1 MLIILFYKYLT
12 INLLNKCI
20 LKNLKITKIKNIY
33 MRKILE
39 QIFKLSEH
47 DTTIK
52 KELLAGLTTFITMAY
67 IIFVNPQIMSL
78 SGMDQGAIFV
88 GTCLAAAL
96 ACIVMGFF
104 ANWPI
109 GLAPG
114 MGLNAFFTY
123 TVVGEMGYTWEVA
136 LGAVFLAGVLF
147 FIMSI
152 TRLRA
157 WMISSIPLNLRV
169 AMGAGVGLFIG
180 LIGLKNGGIIV
191 GNQATLLSLG
201 EFSKIETLLAA
212 IGFLIIS
219 ILSVRKITG
228 AIIIGIL
235 ITTLIA
241 YFAGL
246 IEFNGLVS
254 YPPDLAPTFMKLDI
268 LGALN
273 LGMLTI
279 IMSFLFVNLFDTTGT
294 LLGVA
299 ARANLISNDEKSD
312 GLNKALKADS
322 SASIFGTFFG
332 CSPVTSYVESSAG
345 VEAGGRTGLTS
356 IVVGLLFL
364 FAMFLSPLA
373 SIIPPYATAGAL
385 IYVAILMLSGMEK
398 LNWSS
403 SAELLPALI
412 IIVMIPLTFSIADGI
427 ALGFLTYIFLKIF
440 NGEFKNIASGAWFLT
455 LIFISKFIF
464 L

>member
-1 MLIILFYKYLT
+1 MKQTLD
-12 INLLNKCI
+12 
-20 LKNLKITKIKNIY
+20 
-33 MRKILE
+33 
-39 QIFKLSEH
+39 QIFKLQDNH
-47 DTTIK
+47 TTIK
-52 KELLAGLTTFITMAY
+52 KEFLAGFTTFITMAY
-67 IIFVNPQIMSL
+67 IIFVNPQIMAL

-88 GTCLAAAL
+88 GTCLAAAI
-96 ACIVMGFF
+96 ACFVMGFF

-123 TVVGEMGYTWEVA
+123 TVVGEMGYSWQVA

-157 WMISSIPLNLRV
+157 WMISSIPLNLRI

-201 EFSKIETLLAA
+201 EFSQIETFLAA

-219 ILSVRKITG
+219 ILSVRKVTG

-241 YFAGL
+241 YFVGL
-246 IEFNGLVS
+246 IEFNGIVS
-254 YPPDLAPTFMKLDI
+254 YPPEIAPTFMKLDI

-299 ARANLISNDEKSD
+299 TRANLISNDEKSD

-385 IYVAILMLSGMEK
+385 IYVAILMLIVMEK

-403 SAELLPALI
+403 TAELLPALI

-427 ALGFLTYIFLKIF
+427 ALGFLTYVFLKIF
-440 NGEFKNIASGAWFLT
+440 NGEYRDIASGAWFLT

>member
-1 MLIILFYKYLT
+1 MKQT
-12 INLLNKCI
+12 
-20 LKNLKITKIKNIY
+20 
-33 MRKILE
+33 LE
-39 QIFKLSEH
+39 LIFKLK
-47 DTTIK
+47 DNNTTIK
-52 KELLAGLTTFITMAY
+52 KELLAGFTTFITMAY
-67 IIFVNPQIMSL
+67 IIFVNPQMMAA

-88 GTCLAAAL
+88 GTCLAAAI
-96 ACIVMGFF
+96 ACIVMGLF
-104 ANWPI
+104 ANWPV

-123 TVVGEMGYTWEVA
+123 TVVGEMGYSWEIA
-136 LGAVFLAGVLF
+136 LGAVFIAGLLF
-147 FIMSI
+147 FFMSI
-152 TRLRA
+152 TRLRS
-157 WMISSIPLNLRV
+157 WMIASIPMNLKI

-191 GNQATLLSLG
+191 SNQSTLLSLG
-201 EFSKIETLLAA
+201 NFSNIETLLAA
-212 IGFLIIS
+212 VGFLAIS
-219 ILSVRKITG
+219 ILSVRKIPG

-235 ITTLIA
+235 ITTFMGLTL
-241 YFAGL
+241 GL
-246 IEFNGLVS
+246 IKFNGLVS
-254 YPPDLAPTFMKLDI
+254 LPPEIAPTFMKLDI

-273 LGMLTI
+273 IGMLTV

-299 ARANLISNDEKSD
+299 TRANLVNED
-312 GLNKALKADS
+312 GKIDSLDRALKADS

-345 VEAGGRTGLTS
+345 VEAGGRTGLTA
-356 IVVGLLFL
+356 IFVGILFL
-364 FAMFLSPLA
+364 FSMFLSPLA
-373 SIIPPYATAGAL
+373 SIIPPFATAGAL
-385 IYVAILMLSGMEK
+385 IYVAILMLGGMEK

-403 SAELLPALI
+403 STELLPALV

-427 ALGFLTYIFLKIF
+427 AIGFLTYIALKVF
-440 NGEFKNIASGAWFLT
+440 NGQHKDVAIGAWFLT

>member
-1 MLIILFYKYLT
+1 MKQTLD
-12 INLLNKCI
+12 
-20 LKNLKITKIKNIY
+20 
-33 MRKILE
+33 
-39 QIFKLSEH
+39 QIFKLQDNH
-47 DTTIK
+47 TTIK
-52 KELLAGLTTFITMAY
+52 KEFLAGFTTFITMAY
-67 IIFVNPQIMSL
+67 IIFVNPQIMAL

-88 GTCLAAAL
+88 GTCLAAAM
-96 ACIVMGFF
+96 ACFVMGFF

-123 TVVGEMGYTWEVA
+123 TVVGEMGYSWEVA

-157 WMISSIPLNLRV
+157 WMISSIPLNLRI
-169 AMGAGVGLFIG
+169 AMSAGVGLFIG
-180 LIGLKNGGIIV
+180 LIGLKNGEIIV

-201 EFSKIETLLAA
+201 KFSQIETLLAA

-219 ILSVRKITG
+219 ILSVRKVTG

-235 ITTLIA
+235 TTTLIA
-241 YFAGL
+241 YFLGL
-246 IEFNGLVS
+246 IEFNGIVS
-254 YPPDLAPTFMKLDI
+254 YPPEIAPTFMKLDI

-299 ARANLISNDEKSD
+299 TRANLISNDEQSD
-312 GLNKALKADS
+312 ELNKALKADS

-373 SIIPPYATAGAL
+373 TIIPPYATAGAL

-403 SAELLPALI
+403 TAELLPALV

-427 ALGFLTYIFLKIF
+427 ALGFLTYVFLKIF
-440 NGEFKNIASGAWFLT
+440 NGEFRDIASGAWFLT

>member
-1 MLIILFYKYLT
+1 MKQT
-12 INLLNKCI
+12 
-20 LKNLKITKIKNIY
+20 
-33 MRKILE
+33 LE
-39 QIFKLSEH
+39 LIFKLNDN

-52 KELLAGLTTFITMAY
+52 KELLAGFTTFITMAY
-67 IIFVNPQIMSL
+67 IIFVNPQMMAA

-88 GTCLAAAL
+88 GTCLAAAI
-96 ACIVMGFF
+96 ACFVMGIF
-104 ANWPI
+104 ANWPV

-123 TVVGEMGYTWEVA
+123 TVVGEMGYSWEVA
-136 LGAVFLAGVLF
+136 LGAVFIAGILF

-152 TRLRA
+152 TRLRS
-157 WMISSIPLNLRV
+157 WMISSIPFNLRI

-191 GNQATLLSLG
+191 SNQATLLSLG
-201 EFSKIETLLAA
+201 SFSNIETLLAA
-212 IGFLIIS
+212 IGFLAIS
-219 ILSVRKITG
+219 ILSVRKIPG

-235 ITTLIA
+235 ITTFIGL
-241 YFAGL
+241 FLGL

-254 YPPDLAPTFMKLDI
+254 LPPEIAPTFMKLDI

-273 LGMLTI
+273 IGMITI

-299 ARANLISNDEKSD
+299 TRANLVNENGQISDLD
-312 GLNKALKADS
+312 KALKADS

-345 VEAGGRTGLTS
+345 VEAGGRTGLTA
-356 IVVGLLFL
+356 IFVGILFL
-364 FAMFLSPLA
+364 FSMFLSPLA

-385 IYVAILMLSGMEK
+385 IYVAILMLGGMEK
-398 LNWSS
+398 LNWSN
-403 SAELLPALI
+403 ATELLPALV

-427 ALGFLTYIFLKIF
+427 ALGFLTYTALKFFSGKYNEVTI
-440 NGEFKNIASGAWFLT
+440 GAWFLT

>member
-1 MLIILFYKYLT
+1 MKQT
-12 INLLNKCI
+12 
-20 LKNLKITKIKNIY
+20 
-33 MRKILE
+33 LE
-39 QIFKLSEH
+39 QIFKLQDNH
-47 DTTIK
+47 TTIK
-52 KELLAGLTTFITMAY
+52 KEFLAGFTTFITMAY
-67 IIFVNPQIMSL
+67 IIFVNPQIMAL

-88 GTCLAAAL
+88 GTCLAAAI
-96 ACIVMGFF
+96 ACFVMGFF

-123 TVVGEMGYTWEVA
+123 TVVGEMGYSWEVA
-136 LGAVFLAGVLF
+136 LGAVFLAGILF
-147 FIMSI
+147 FIMSV

-157 WMISSIPLNLRV
+157 WMISSIPMNLRI

-180 LIGLKNGGIIV
+180 LIGLKNGGIIIS
-191 GNQATLLSLG
+191 NQATLLSLG
-201 EFSKIETLLAA
+201 EFSQIETLLAA
-212 IGFLIIS
+212 IGFLVIS
-219 ILSVRKITG
+219 ILSLRRVTG

-235 ITTLIA
+235 TTTLIA
-241 YFAGL
+241 LFVGL

-254 YPPDLAPTFMKLDI
+254 YPPEIAPVFMKLDV

-273 LGMLTI
+273 LSMLTV

-299 ARANLISNDEKSD
+299 TRANLISNDEESD

-322 SASIFGTFFG
+322 SSSIFGTFFG

-364 FAMFLSPLA
+364 LAMFLSPLA

-403 SAELLPALI
+403 TAELIPALV

-427 ALGFLTYIFLKIF
+427 ALGFLTYVFLKFF
-440 NGEFKNIASGAWFLT
+440 NGEYKEIASGAWFLT

>member
-1 MLIILFYKYLT
+1 MKQTLD
-12 INLLNKCI
+12 
-20 LKNLKITKIKNIY
+20 
-33 MRKILE
+33 
-39 QIFKLSEH
+39 QIFKLQDNH
-47 DTTIK
+47 TTIK
-52 KELLAGLTTFITMAY
+52 KEFLAGFTTFITMAY
-67 IIFVNPQIMSL
+67 IIFVNPQIMAL

-88 GTCLAAAL
+88 GTCLAAAI
-96 ACIVMGFF
+96 ACFVMGFF

-123 TVVGEMGYTWEVA
+123 TVVGEMGYSWEVA

-152 TRLRA
+152 TKLRA
-157 WMISSIPLNLRV
+157 WMISSIPLNLRI

-201 EFSKIETLLAA
+201 EFSQIETLLAA

-219 ILSVRKITG
+219 ILSVRKVTG

-235 ITTLIA
+235 TTTLIA
-241 YFAGL
+241 YFVGL
-246 IEFNGLVS
+246 IEFNGIVS
-254 YPPDLAPTFMKLDI
+254 YPPEIAPTFMKLDI

-299 ARANLISNDEKSD
+299 TRANLISNDEKSD

-403 SAELLPALI
+403 TAELLPALV

-427 ALGFLTYIFLKIF
+427 ALGFLTYVFLKIF
-440 NGEFKNIASGAWFLT
+440 NGEYRDIASGAWFLT

>member
-1 MLIILFYKYLT
+1 MKQTLD
-12 INLLNKCI
+12 
-20 LKNLKITKIKNIY
+20 
-33 MRKILE
+33 
-39 QIFKLSEH
+39 QIFKLQDNH
-47 DTTIK
+47 TTIK
-52 KELLAGLTTFITMAY
+52 KEFLAGFTTFITMAY
-67 IIFVNPQIMSL
+67 IIFVNPQIMAL

-88 GTCLAAAL
+88 GTCLAAAI
-96 ACIVMGFF
+96 ACFVMGFF

-123 TVVGEMGYTWEVA
+123 TVVGDMGYSWEVA
-136 LGAVFLAGVLF
+136 MGAVFLAGVLF

-157 WMISSIPLNLRV
+157 WMISSIPLNLRI

-201 EFSKIETLLAA
+201 EFSQIETLLAA

-219 ILSVRKITG
+219 ILSVRKVTG

-235 ITTLIA
+235 TTTLIA
-241 YFAGL
+241 YFVGL
-246 IEFNGLVS
+246 IEFNGIVS
-254 YPPDLAPTFMKLDI
+254 YPPEIAPTFMKLDI

-299 ARANLISNDEKSD
+299 TRANLISNDEKSD

-403 SAELLPALI
+403 TAELLPALI

-427 ALGFLTYIFLKIF
+427 ALGFLTYVFLKIF
-440 NGEFKNIASGAWFLT
+440 NGEYRDIASGAWFLT

>member
-1 MLIILFYKYLT
+1 MKQT
-12 INLLNKCI
+12 
-20 LKNLKITKIKNIY
+20 
-33 MRKILE
+33 LE
-39 QIFKLSEH
+39 LIFKLH
-47 DTTIK
+47 DNNTTIR
-52 KELLAGLTTFITMAY
+52 KELLAGFTTFITMAY
-67 IIFVNPQIMSL
+67 IIFVNPQMMAA

-88 GTCLAAAL
+88 GTCLAAAI
-96 ACIVMGFF
+96 ACFVMGIF
-104 ANWPI
+104 ANWPV

-123 TVVGEMGYTWEVA
+123 TVVGEMGYSWEVA
-136 LGAVFLAGVLF
+136 LGAVFIAGILF

-152 TRLRA
+152 TRLRS
-157 WMISSIPLNLRV
+157 WMISSIPFNLRI

-191 GNQATLLSLG
+191 SNQATLLSLG
-201 EFSKIETLLAA
+201 NFSNIETLLAA
-212 IGFLIIS
+212 IGFLAIS
-219 ILSVRKITG
+219 ILSVRKIPG

-235 ITTLIA
+235 ITTFIGL
-241 YFAGL
+241 FLGL

-254 YPPDLAPTFMKLDI
+254 LPPEIAPTFMKLDI

-273 LGMLTI
+273 IGMITI

-299 ARANLISNDEKSD
+299 TRANLVNENGQISDLD
-312 GLNKALKADS
+312 KALKADS

-345 VEAGGRTGLTS
+345 VEAGGRTGLTA
-356 IVVGLLFL
+356 IFVGILFL
-364 FAMFLSPLA
+364 FSMFLSPLA

-385 IYVAILMLSGMEK
+385 IYVAILMLGGMEK
-398 LNWSS
+398 LNWSN
-403 SAELLPALI
+403 ATELLPALV

-427 ALGFLTYIFLKIF
+427 ALGFLTYTALKFFSGKYNEVTI
-440 NGEFKNIASGAWFLT
+440 GAWFLT

>member
-1 MLIILFYKYLT
+1 MKQTLD
-12 INLLNKCI
+12 
-20 LKNLKITKIKNIY
+20 
-33 MRKILE
+33 
-39 QIFKLSEH
+39 QIFKLQDNH
-47 DTTIK
+47 TTIK
-52 KELLAGLTTFITMAY
+52 KEFLAGFTTFITMAY
-67 IIFVNPQIMSL
+67 IIFVNPQIMAL

-88 GTCLAAAL
+88 GTCLAAAA
-96 ACIVMGFF
+96 ACFVMGFF

-123 TVVGEMGYTWEVA
+123 TVVGEMGYSWEVA

-152 TRLRA
+152 TKLRA
-157 WMISSIPLNLRV
+157 WMISSIPMNLRI

-219 ILSVRKITG
+219 ILSVRKVTG

-235 ITTLIA
+235 TTTFIA
-241 YFAGL
+241 YFLGL
-246 IEFNGLVS
+246 IEFNSLVS
-254 YPPDLAPTFMKLDI
+254 YPPEIEPIFMKLDI

-299 ARANLISNDEKSD
+299 SRANLISNDEESD

-322 SASIFGTFFG
+322 SASVFGTFFG

-364 FAMFLSPLA
+364 LSMFLSPLA

-403 SAELLPALI
+403 SSELLPALV

-427 ALGFLTYIFLKIF
+427 ALGFLTYVFLKFF
-440 NGEFKNIASGAWFLT
+440 NGEYKEIASGAWFLT

>member
-1 MLIILFYKYLT
+1 MKQTLD
-12 INLLNKCI
+12 
-20 LKNLKITKIKNIY
+20 
-33 MRKILE
+33 
-39 QIFKLSEH
+39 QIFKLQDNH
-47 DTTIK
+47 TTIK
-52 KELLAGLTTFITMAY
+52 KEFLAGFTTFITMAY
-67 IIFVNPQIMSL
+67 IIFVNPQIMAL

-88 GTCLAAAL
+88 GTCLAAAI
-96 ACIVMGFF
+96 ACFVMGFF

-123 TVVGEMGYTWEVA
+123 TVVGEMGYSWEVA

-157 WMISSIPLNLRV
+157 WMISSIPLNLRI

-201 EFSKIETLLAA
+201 EFSQIETFLAA

-219 ILSVRKITG
+219 ILSVRKVTG

-241 YFAGL
+241 YFVGL
-246 IEFNGLVS
+246 IEFNGIVS
-254 YPPDLAPTFMKLDI
+254 YPPEIAPTFMKLDI

-299 ARANLISNDEKSD
+299 TRANLISNDEKSD

-373 SIIPPYATAGAL
+373 SKIPPYATAGAL

-403 SAELLPALI
+403 TAELLPALI

-427 ALGFLTYIFLKIF
+427 ALGFLTYVFLKIF
-440 NGEFKNIASGAWFLT
+440 NGEYRDIASGAWFLT